1 MKKCEIFKL
10 QRAFFTPAVSYTHL
24 EGESI
29 MISPYPKFNSA
40 LVFEADEAEMN
51 RIISCIRAVRN
62 RRAEM
67 NVAPSKK
74 ASLYIVTDEK
84 STFETGREFFIKLA
98 SSSDVNIVDCYNG
111 DDAVQIV
118 TESATLYIP
127 LAEMIDFEKELERL
141 SADKKKTIGEIERI
155 ERKLSNEGFV
165 SKAPAAVVDG
175 ERKKLDGYKDTLE
188 NINKAIERISK

>member
-1 MKKCEIFKL
+1 M
-10 QRAFFTPAVSYTHL
+10 
-24 EGESI
+24 
-29 MISPYPKFNSA
+29 
-40 LVFEADEAEMN
+40 
-51 RIISCIRAVRN
+51 
-62 RRAEM
+62 
-67 NVAPSKK
+67 
-74 ASLYIVTDEK
+74 
-84 STFETGREFFIKLA
+84 
-98 SSSDVNIVDCYNG
+98 
-111 DDAVQIV
+111 QIV

-141 SADKKKTIGEIERI
+141 STDKKKTIGEIERI

>member
-1 MKKCEIFKL
+1 M
-10 QRAFFTPAVSYTHL
+10 
-24 EGESI
+24 
-29 MISPYPKFNSA
+29 
-40 LVFEADEAEMN
+40 
-51 RIISCIRAVRN
+51 
-62 RRAEM
+62 
-67 NVAPSKK
+67 
-74 ASLYIVTDEK
+74 
-84 STFETGREFFIKLA
+84 
-98 SSSDVNIVDCYNG
+98 
-111 DDAVQIV
+111 QIV